1 LIIKKLIFLDPIKNV
16 SKMKKT
22 AKHSKDPLVVT
33 GPDGRSKIEVDLRLI
48 KRASL
53 TLRSLN
59 HALRKKLLELI
70 EAKGK
75 VTVTELYAKL
85 KIEQS
90 VASQHLAI
98 LRRAEV
104 VKTQRDGKK
113 IYYSVNGKR
122 ISEVYELAK
131 DLAQPAEY

>member
-1 LIIKKLIFLDPIKNV
+1 MKN
-16 SKMKKT
+16 KT
-22 AKHSKDPLVVT
+22 AKLKDPLVVS
-33 GPDGRSKIEVDLRLI
+33 GPDGKGKIEVDLRTI

-53 TLRSLN
+53 TLRALHHS
-59 HALRKKLLELI
+59 LRKKLLEMI

-98 LRRAEV
+98 LRRAKV
-104 VKTQRDGKK
+104 VNTQRDGKK
-113 IYYSVNGKR
+113 IFYSVNGKR
-122 ISEVYELAK
+122 IAEVAELAK
-131 DLAQPAEY
+131 DLAQESEY